1 MDVETQL
8 ICIREKAM
16 NNEPLMPVSTT
27 DYENGKSRISVYYDG
42 ACPQCVK
49 DRQNYERLS
58 GNTNTD
64 IQWIDITGKETL
76 LQALG
81 IDPKKALME
90 LHVKDENED
99 ILREIDAYALLMSRV
114 PILKPISIIIS
125 LPLIRPIVARI
136 YHWQVNR
143 RLRHT
148 GRL

>member
-1 MDVETQL
+1 MKTD
-8 ICIREKAM
+8 KA
-16 NNEPLMPVSTT
+16 
-27 DYENGKSRISVYYDG
+27 RISVYYDG